1 MAMVSVTVALMKM
14 AKRDSKRNR
23 GGGCGDGSGA
33 EWVVMAAETLVAS
46 QFSAAT
52 TTISAATAWTLVNP
66 LVPTATQKR
75 YFSCVLHV
83 CFRRR

>member
-33 EWVVMAAETLVAS
+33 ERVVMAAETLD
-46 QFSAAT
+46 
-52 TTISAATAWTLVNP
+52 
-66 LVPTATQKR
+66 
-75 YFSCVLHV
+75 
-83 CFRRR
+83 FRCNRMDAG